1 MRASVYI
8 ATSLDGYIARSDG
21 SLDWL
26 GVAEENEDYGFAAF
40 MESVDA
46 LVMGR
51 NTYDAV
57 MAMGEWPYGYTL
69 VIVLTHRPLDI
80 PADLTG
86 VVEAT
91 ELGPLELA
99 EELDRRGI
107 EHVYIDG
114 GTTIRS
120 FLEADLVQRL
130 TITTI
135 PVLIGAGIP
144 LFGPQEGDIRLR
156 LVDSIAY
163 TNGLVQSTYDV
174 A

>member
-40 MESVDA
+40 MQSVDA

-57 MAMGEWPYGYTL
+57 MAMGEWPYGDTL
-69 VIVLTHRPLDI
+69 VIALTHRPLDI

-107 EHVYIDG
+107 EHVYVDG

-120 FLEADLVQRL
+120 FLEAGLVQRL

>member
-1 MRASVYI
+1 MRASVFI

-26 GVAEENEDYGFAAF
+26 GVPDENEDYGFAAF
-40 MESVDA
+40 LESIDA

-57 MAMGEWPYGYTL
+57 RAMGEWPYGDRL
-69 VIVLTHRPLDI
+69 VIVLTHRPLEI

-86 VVEAT
+86 VVEAVG
-91 ELGPLELA
+91 LAPLDLA
-99 EELDRRGI
+99 EALDRRGI
-107 EHVYIDG
+107 EHVYVDG
-114 GTTIRS
+114 GVTIRS
-120 FLEADLVQRL
+120 FLEAGLVRRM

-135 PVLIGAGIP
+135 PVLIGDGIP
-144 LFGPQEGDIRLR
+144 LFGLR
-156 LVDSIAY
+156 ESDVQLGLVDSIAY

>member
-1 MRASVYI
+1 MYI

-26 GVAEENEDYGFAAF
+26 GVTEENEDYGFGAF

-57 MAMGEWPYGYTL
+57 MAIGEWPYGDTL
-69 VIVLTHRPLDI
+69 VIVLTHRLLEI
-80 PADLTG
+80 PADRTG
-86 VVEAT
+86 IVEAT
-91 ELGPLELA
+91 DLGPLKLA
-99 EELDRRGI
+99 EELERRGI
-107 EHVYIDG
+107 EHVYVDG

-120 FLEADLVQRL
+120 FLEAGLVQRM

-144 LFGPQEGDIRLR
+144 LFGSQEGDIRLR